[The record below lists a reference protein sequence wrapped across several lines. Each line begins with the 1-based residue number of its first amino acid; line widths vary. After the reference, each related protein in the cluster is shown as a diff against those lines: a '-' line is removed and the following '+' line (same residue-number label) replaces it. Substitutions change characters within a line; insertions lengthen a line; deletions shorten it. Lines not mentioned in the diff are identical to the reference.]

1 MCEPDITGATQVMQ
15 RKNAE
20 RDIAAVDTLADSEPR
35 APQKPSGIAVRIFGA
50 RIPDSIGE
58 LIDIREGVLRIRC
71 ERRLPDGALARISL
85 DQIQISG
92 TVLGCIPM
100 DGDWGVSVALS
111 FSRRREARIPCTG
124 KVTAGVLSVH
134 GTRSYEAS
142 LLDVSPSGLSLHLPA
157 PVRIAARLYVETE
170 SEMLIGEV
178 RHCRPAAGGGFVVGV
193 MLIEVVKD
201 ARIEGQFASLWENM
215 RRRLG
220 FAFGLQRMPGGR
232 PGKESNQGTN

>member
-1 MCEPDITGATQVMQ
+1 ML

-20 RDIAAVDTLADSEPR
+20 RDVAAIDALADSAPDTPR
-35 APQKPSGIAVRIFGA
+35 TPAGIAVRISGA

-100 DGDWGVSVALS
+100 GGDWGVSVALS

-124 KVTAGVLSVH
+124 QVTAGVMSVH

-142 LLDVSPSGLSLHLPA
+142 LVDVSETGLSLRLPV
-157 PVRIAARLYVETE
+157 PVRIATRIYVETE
-170 SEMLIGEV
+170 GEMLIGEV
-178 RHCRPAAGGGFVVGV
+178 RHCRAAGGDFIAGV

-201 ARIEGQFASLWENM
+201 ARIEGQFASLLGSM

-220 FAFGLQRMPGGR
+220 FARGLQRMSGSR
-232 PGKESNQGTN
+232 PEKESNSKS

>member
-1 MCEPDITGATQVMQ
+1 MQ

-20 RDIAAVDTLADSEPR
+20 RNIATIDTPVDSR
-35 APQKPSGIAVRIFGA
+35 PQAAHRPTGIAVRIFGA
-50 RIPDSIGE
+50 RIPDAVGE

-92 TVLGCIPM
+92 TVLGCTPM
-100 DGDWGVSVALS
+100 GGEWGVSIALS

-124 KVTAGVLSVH
+124 KVTAGVMSAH
-134 GTRSYEAS
+134 GTSSYEAA
-142 LLDVSPSGLSLHLPA
+142 LLDVSPSGLSLSLPV
-157 PVRIAARLYVETE
+157 PVRIAARVYVETE

-178 RHCRPAAGGGFVVGV
+178 RHCRPAGGGEFVVGV

-201 ARIEGQFASLWENM
+201 ARVQGQFASLWGNM

-220 FAFGLQRMPGGR
+220 FALGLQRMSGGR
-232 PGKESNQGTN
+232 SEKEFNRGTN

>member
-1 MCEPDITGATQVMQ
+1 MQ
-15 RKNAE
+15 RKSAE
-20 RDIAAVDTLADSEPR
+20 RDRAAIETLADSP
-35 APQKPSGIAVRIFGA
+35 PQASHIPTGIAVRIFGA
-50 RIPDSIGE
+50 RIPDSIAE

-100 DGDWGVSVALS
+100 GGDWAVSVALS
-111 FSRRREARIPCTG
+111 FSRRREARIPCNG
-124 KVTAGVLSVH
+124 KVTAGVMSVR
-134 GTRSYEAS
+134 GARAYEAS
-142 LLDVSPSGLSLHLPA
+142 LLDVSPSGLSLRLPVQ
-157 PVRIAARLYVETE
+157 VRIAARIYVETE

-178 RHCRPAAGGGFVVGV
+178 RHCRPANGGDFVVGV

-201 ARIEGQFASLWENM
+201 ARVEGPFTSLWGNM

-220 FAFGLQRMPGGR
+220 FALGLQRISGSR
-232 PGKESNQGTN
+232 PEKEPHSRN